1 MGHHLHP
8 CLPSSGTRVRT
19 AVLLALGGTLALA
32 SANVAALPG
41 LVVPSGGSFSLGG
54 GTLELPCVDFIN
66 SGGTVNAAGL
76 INVSGNWGNSG
87 AFNAQGGT
95 VNMNDDDCPSPYVT
109 ISGNT
114 TFYRFGIF
122 SDSDPPDKE
131 VHFTAGS
138 TQTVGGVITLLG
150 ANGHWLKIRST
161 VPGSP
166 AFLNVA
172 GGQNINYVDV
182 KDNYATGL
190 YLAPNYPGFFNSV
203 DSGGNWRWFL
213 NTVPGVGGPGAG
225 PGGGGIQGPAS
236 VPTLSTTATLLLGLA
251 LSALVSWRSR
261 RRSGV

>member
-1 MGHHLHP
+1 MENHTQSRM
-8 CLPSSGTRVRT
+8 SSPRTRSRT
-19 AVLLALGGTLALA
+19 SVLLALGGTLVLA

-54 GTLELPCVDFIN
+54 GTLELPCVDFLN

-76 INVSGNWGNSG
+76 INVSGNWGNTG

-95 VNMNDDDCPSPYVT
+95 VHMDDDHCVPNIAT
-109 ISGNT
+109 ITGNT
-114 TFYRFGIF
+114 SFFALRIDT
-122 SDSDPPDKE
+122 DSGKQ
-131 VHFTAGS
+131 VNFQAGS
-138 TQTVGGVITLLG
+138 TQNVGGGITLLG
-150 ANGHWLKIRST
+150 TSGNRLKIRST

-182 KDNYATGL
+182 QDNHATGL
-190 YLAPNYPGFFNSV
+190 YLAPGLPNQFNSI
-203 DSGGNWRWFL
+203 DRGGNSRWFL
-213 NTVPGVGGPGAG
+213 NLGPEVNPGSP
-225 PGGGGIQGPAS
+225 PNINPI
-236 VPTLSTTATLLLGLA
+236 PTLSATATLLLGLA

>member
-8 CLPSSGTRVRT
+8 RLPTSGTRVRT

-54 GTLELPCVDFIN
+54 GTLELPCVDFLN

-76 INVSGNWGNSG
+76 INVSGNWGNTG

-95 VNMNDDDCPSPYVT
+95 VHLDDDHCVPNSAT
-109 ISGNT
+109 ITGNT
-114 TFYRFGIF
+114 NFFALRIDT
-122 SDSDPPDKE
+122 DSGKQ
-131 VHFTAGS
+131 VNFQAGS
-138 TQTVGGVITLLG
+138 IQNVAGGITLLG
-150 ANGHWLKIRST
+150 IDGNRLKIRST

-182 KDNYATGL
+182 QDNHATGL
-190 YLAPNYPGFFNSV
+190 YLAPGLPNQFNSI
-203 DSGGNWRWFL
+203 DRGGNSRWFL
-213 NTVPGVGGPGAG
+213 NLGPEVNPGSP
-225 PGGGGIQGPAS
+225 PNINPI
-236 VPTLSTTATLLLGLA
+236 PTLSATATLLLGLA